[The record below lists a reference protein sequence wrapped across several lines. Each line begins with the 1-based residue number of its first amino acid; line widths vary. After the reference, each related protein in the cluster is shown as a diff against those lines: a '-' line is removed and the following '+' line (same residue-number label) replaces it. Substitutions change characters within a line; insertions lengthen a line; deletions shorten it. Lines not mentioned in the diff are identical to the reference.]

1 MNAKCFMINA
11 ELGKKECQILV
22 IETLHFLYFYSFE
35 NHFFD
40 KFVIISTLQLK
51 F

>member
-1 MNAKCFMINA
+1 MINA

-35 NHFFD
+35 NNFFD